1 MCDCIYMYMQLLRAI
16 LEFGGRSKRTS
27 ELFETATPL
36 SMTRK
41 FFKGLKVSC
50 LSISQHLI
58 ISHAVYGFSSLLH
71 YDDLYLLASLV
82 AVGKGRRAK
91 RLIDYVG

>member
-1 MCDCIYMYMQLLRAI
+1 MYMYVQLLRAI

-50 LSISQHLI
+50 LSISQHNFY
-58 ISHAVYGFSSLLH
+58 AVLWLFAL
-71 YDDLYLLASLV
+71 
-82 AVGKGRRAK
+82 RRPLPT
-91 RLIDYVG
+91 RLTCGSR